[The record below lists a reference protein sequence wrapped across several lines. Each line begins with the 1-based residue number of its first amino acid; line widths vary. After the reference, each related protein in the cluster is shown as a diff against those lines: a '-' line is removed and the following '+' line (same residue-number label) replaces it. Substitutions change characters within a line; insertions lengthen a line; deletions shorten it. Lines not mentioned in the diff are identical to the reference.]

1 MKSLLWKR
9 TLCCLLSMILILGNL
24 PVFSFAEESDGL
36 CEHHTF
42 HTSECGYSP
51 AIPGSPCTHEHTQD
65 CYQTVA
71 ECIHVHDDSCGY
83 SEEAGDSS
91 CAHVCSEEYG
101 CFKLVPDCRHA
112 HDKSCGY
119 VEAVPEQPCAYACTE
134 CAEPGEDPSEPEE
147 DPSES
152 EEDPSEPSEPEVDE
166 AVEAVRALIEA
177 LPTLEEIKAMSTQ
190 EQAEVYTQ
198 VQKAYDAYDALTND
212 QKAQL
217 PEAEG
222 IFAPLFDYFNSL
234 VTAIWDGAGSASSPY
249 LINNEE
255 DLRALAQSTYDG
267 DTQANTYFALTG
279 NITLTEAWTP
289 IGTDATKFS
298 GIFNGQGYTISG
310 ISGTGSY
317 LGLFAYLGGGARV
330 ENVNVAA
337 VDLSGG
343 PYLAGIAAVADHTGG
358 QIVIRNCHALS
369 GTISGIDSDDT
380 WVRYLAGIV
389 GYGYANGGTSLVI
402 EKCTNSVYI
411 NAKDNSDNSGGIA
424 GYVNSATITSCI
436 NYAAVH
442 GNAYS
447 EENGS
452 SNFGGI
458 CGQASGSTFAGCAN
472 YGAISTFFAHGIAGG
487 SGNRFSNCL
496 NGGTLTHSSDGYGVP
511 IGRSLNSRFENCYFS
526 KVGYQDGML
535 WEDPSKTGTK
545 VGSLSG
551 GDVAYLMGNYF
562 GQVIGT
568 DPYPVLLTASNKVHK
583 VTITGELENTLY
595 VTHNRQM
602 SLTLEDPNLKLFL
615 NDAEFSLSTPIT
627 EDLALTSKTV
637 ISVIA
642 SGECGN
648 QGDNL
653 TWQLT
658 GDGVLTV
665 AGTGAMSD
673 YGSSDTPWVD
683 YRDRIKSVVLE
694 SGVNQIGK
702 YAFSDCSN
710 LTDVT
715 IPEGVTGIAAYAFN
729 RCTGL
734 KSISIPGTVTS
745 IGDSAFYKCS
755 NLTGLTIPEGVT
767 HIGASAF
774 RSCTSLADVTVANS
788 VISIGSLA
796 FADCTNLTGIALPGG
811 LRTLGSNPFKG
822 CTQITSFTISESN
835 SSFCSVDGVLFNEAC
850 TRILAVPGGISGSYS
865 IPDGVTSIDS
875 YAFSGCSSLTG
886 VTIPSGVTGIG
897 SYAFSGC
904 SSLTGVTILDGVKR
918 IDSYAFS
925 GCSSLT
931 SIIIPSSVTSIYGYA
946 FGDCGSLT
954 SITFSGDAP
963 TIYDP
968 AFKNV
973 TATVYYPADNSTWT
987 GIPTAYGGTLTW
999 KTYGTVASGTCGDN
1013 LTWVLTDY
1021 GVLIISGTGAM
1032 SDYESLNAPWY
1043 AYRSSIQKIAMN
1055 SGLTYIGARAFQN
1068 CSNLTDVTIPESVT
1082 GIGSFAFAS
1091 CHSLTGITL
1100 PSELTTLGSNPF
1112 GNCNLLTSITIP
1124 ETNASFR
1131 SVGGVLFNKAC
1142 TEILSVPSGKSG
1154 SYSIPESVTGI
1165 GSNAFAGCKNLTD
1178 VIIPENVSSIATAAF
1193 QNCSGL
1199 TGITIPEGVTGIG
1212 QFVFDGCSGLTDITI
1227 PSSVTG
1233 IDRCAFSNCSSL
1245 TSITFSGDAPTIYY
1259 NAFSNVTATVYYPN
1273 GNTTWEN
1280 VAGKSY
1286 SGSLTWETYGPA
1298 SEVAS
1303 GTCGEHLTW
1312 VLTSDGVLTINGTGD
1327 MYNYSS
1333 FSSTPWYSHASR
1345 ITSLVVTEGVT
1356 SIGSNAF
1363 RGSNLES
1370 VSFGNASLT
1379 LGNYSFAYCESLTSI
1394 DFGTGTI
1401 QPGEYV
1407 FAGCTA
1413 LTSVHVP
1420 QNVVMNG
1427 SYSGIGSGLGMFTS
1441 CSSLQT
1447 ATVDCGYVGPFFFES
1462 CYGMTQATFTNP
1474 NVRFYYLENND
1485 SHPFNAGSQ
1494 AMNVNV
1500 MGCLCSQASVL
1511 VQKGQRSDITLTFSQ
1526 IAGDTTQHT
1535 EKVLPGTAT
1544 CTAAGLSEGK
1554 VCSVCGYV
1562 IEKQTNVDALGHD
1575 LQSHDGKAATCLKT
1589 GWEAYETCS
1598 RCDYTTYQEIPLA
1611 DHTEK
1616 TVPGYAA
1623 SCDKD
1628 GLTDGTVCSVCG
1640 AVLVEQKV
1648 IPAAH
1653 TLFKVEG
1660 KEATCTEDGVI
1671 AHYRCK
1677 VCGRKFA
1684 DESAKTELSN
1694 TVIPAGHQFNEN
1706 HQCKL
1711 CGKIGGEWGDQGTW
1725 ELVDGCLTIQGAAM
1739 FDQLCP
1745 ALDDAPWGIYSEDIC
1760 EIVIGNNV
1768 GICENA
1774 FANLANLEAVTIA
1787 AIDGI
1792 RDNAF
1797 ADCGK
1802 LNTITFTEEVP
1813 FAISQ
1818 TAFTG
1823 VTATAH
1829 YEVEYNTWLY
1839 SNLQNYGGN
1848 LTWVEHGENAK
1859 RIAISHYGSSG
1870 GIGSFCVQTFP
1881 DTSTA
1886 DCEFTLSKEGII
1898 ELTST
1903 FFRGATYKELSPGEV
1918 TVTARDKRTGLT
1930 ASITILVPDTKPK
1943 DIECPYE
1950 EEILIDGYIVR
1961 REYRFTPK
1969 TTGYYVSYNSYMGE
1983 AGGITVTQGDSQV
1996 ERFSSQYV
2004 SGGEYGVYYLTS
2016 GVTYSICLECDSGLY
2031 GTNITFRWNA
2041 ADTQITSIFF
2051 EEETLQFDLT
2061 PGTEG
2066 QFAWVRVRVTPGECS
2081 DPITWSIGDSDV
2093 AEIQGSD
2100 GYDCYLTLKNVGTT
2114 TLTAS
2119 CGGRNA
2125 SVPLVVHAPAE
2136 LKLNQT
2142 AQVTAYE
2149 NTSDRLIQFT
2159 ADETA
2164 QYVFTVQGA
2173 SSVYIDGQRQDPN
2186 GYGADGETYF
2196 AKVSA
2201 GQTLVLRLT
2210 LHEDTTASVSAAK
2223 AESAPQSMELICLSN
2238 TQHEVSFGVRF
2249 SPAASMEE
2257 IVSWEISDPD
2267 LLGESSFSG
2276 LNSSRKYY
2284 IPYAKGE
2291 VTVTAT
2297 SASGLTA
2304 SCTLTVGRCFDGHT
2318 NVPQVIAATCTTGGF
2333 TINTCSVCGEKT
2345 ITARVNALG
2354 HDLTHHDA
2362 QAATCSEIGWEAY
2375 DTCSRC
2381 DYTTYEEI
2389 PATGHTLSHVNS
2401 TPASC
2406 TEAGVKAHYHCSV
2419 CGKDFEDENGATEM
2433 TDTSIP
2439 TKPHTLTKVDGS
2451 EPTCTDKG
2459 VKEHFHCSVCG
2470 KNFEDENGTTEL
2482 ADTSIPAKGHSLAKV
2497 DGSDPT
2503 CTDKG
2508 VKEHFHCSVC
2518 GKDFADE
2525 NGTTE
2530 MTDTTIPTVEHE
2542 WGAWEVTT
2550 PATPEADGEETRKC
2564 ASCQQEETRPL
2575 AYTGNRVELAG
2586 TGLENEQV
2594 VWIDGVAV
2602 PVEKDGSGNS
2612 YVTLPEN
2619 SSSILVTYSFN
2630 TGSGDRHTQYPTGM
2644 KVYRVEKTDSGL
2656 TVAHLPELD
2665 NLLQYSGCS
2674 IRIVGVKGIRMIT
2687 SISKST
2693 RSALMG
2699 DGLAGYKLVEYG
2711 TAICRASALEGGAP
2725 MVLGTPGVKSNY
2737 AYKRDV
2743 ADPIF
2748 KDTGSL
2754 IQYTNVLVGFTDE
2767 DCKEDIA
2774 MRPYITLEDEN
2785 GDTVTLYGGIVYRSI
2800 GYIAYQNR
2808 NAFAPGSNAYN
2819 YVWNIIHYVYEDQ
2832 YDADYKG

>member
-1 MKSLLWKR
+1 MKSHLWKR
-9 TLCCLLSMILILGNL
+9 TLCCLLTMALILGNI

-36 CEHHTF
+36 CEHHPV
-42 HTSECGYSP
+42 HTPECGYSP
-51 AIPGSPCTHEHTQD
+51 AIPGSPCTHVHTQD

-71 ECIHVHDDSCGY
+71 ECVHVHDEACGY
-83 SEEAGDSS
+83 SEEAGDAS

-101 CFKLVPDCRHA
+101 CFKLVPDCHHV
-112 HDKSCGY
+112 HDESCGY
-119 VEAVPEQPCAYACTE
+119 VEAAAEQPCAYVCQD
-134 CAEPGEDPSEPEE
+134 CAEAPEYPSEPEE
-147 DPSES
+147 DPSEPS
-152 EEDPSEPSEPEVDE
+152 EPEEDPSEPSEPEVDE

-177 LPTLEEIKAMSTQ
+177 LPTVEEVKAMSMA
-190 EQAEVYTQ
+190 EQSEVYNQ
-198 VQKAYDAYDALTND
+198 VQKAYTAYDALTSD

-222 IFAPLFDYFNSL
+222 IFVPLFEYFNSL
-234 VTAIWDGAGSASSPY
+234 AAPAEATASGTCGTYLTWVLEDG
-249 LINNEE
+249 
-255 DLRALAQSTYDG
+255 
-267 DTQANTYFALTG
+267 
-279 NITLTEAWTP
+279 TL
-289 IGTDATKFS
+289 
-298 GIFNGQGYTISG
+298 TISG
-310 ISGTGSY
+310 
-317 LGLFAYLGGGARV
+317 
-330 ENVNVAA
+330 
-337 VDLSGG
+337 
-343 PYLAGIAAVADHTGG
+343 
-358 QIVIRNCHALS
+358 
-369 GTISGIDSDDT
+369 
-380 WVRYLAGIV
+380 
-389 GYGYANGGTSLVI
+389 
-402 EKCTNSVYI
+402 
-411 NAKDNSDNSGGIA
+411 
-424 GYVNSATITSCI
+424 
-436 NYAAVH
+436 
-442 GNAYS
+442 
-447 EENGS
+447 
-452 SNFGGI
+452 
-458 CGQASGSTFAGCAN
+458 
-472 YGAISTFFAHGIAGG
+472 
-487 SGNRFSNCL
+487 SGNMYDFSMS
-496 NGGTLTHSSDGYGVP
+496 GATGWSQYSSQ
-511 IGRSLNSRFENCYFS
+511 I
-526 KVGYQDGML
+526 
-535 WEDPSKTGTK
+535 TK
-545 VGSLSG
+545 
-551 GDVAYLMGNYF
+551 
-562 GQVIGT
+562 I
-568 DPYPVLLTASNKVHK
+568 
-583 VTITGELENTLY
+583 
-595 VTHNRQM
+595 
-602 SLTLEDPNLKLFL
+602 
-615 NDAEFSLSTPIT
+615 
-627 EDLALTSKTV
+627 
-637 ISVIA
+637 
-642 SGECGN
+642 
-648 QGDNL
+648 
-653 TWQLT
+653 
-658 GDGVLTV
+658 
-665 AGTGAMSD
+665 
-673 YGSSDTPWVD
+673 
-683 YRDRIKSVVLE
+683 VVE
-694 SGVNQIGK
+694 SGVTTIGAYAFGSLKNLENVEIASTVQSIGK
-702 YAFSDCSN
+702 YAFRNCSN
-710 LTDVT
+710 LHSVNIPNGITEIQECTFSNCSSLAYVSIPNTVTVIRASAFFSCSSLSKVDIPDSVTTIEQDSFSYSGLMSVTLPGNLSTITLRSFNSCEKLQSVIIPSSVKTIENKAFNYSTNMTDVYYEGSEADWNDISIGTDNAVLLDATIHFNWKCVDGHQFSDGVCTVCGIKGGYCGLQGENLIWILDDEGNLTISGEGEMEDYYGINAPWGHGIVSIVIESGATSIGYRAFEDCSMLASAILPNGITEIRAWAFEGCEALTQITIPESVTTVGMWAFGLSGLTSVTIPLNVTKIEDYTFGGCQSLASVT
-715 IPEGVTGIAAYAFN
+715 IPEGVTSIGREAFSN
-729 RCTGL
+729 CPKLAELTL
-734 KSISIPGTVTS
+734 PSNLTS
-745 IGDSAFYKCS
+745 IGTSAF
-755 NLTGLTIPEGVT
+755 E
-767 HIGASAF
+767 
-774 RSCTSLADVTVANS
+774 SCLSLQT
-788 VISIGSLA
+788 
-796 FADCTNLTGIALPGG
+796 
-811 LRTLGSNPFKG
+811 
-822 CTQITSFTISESN
+822 
-835 SSFCSVDGVLFNEAC
+835 
-850 TRILAVPGGISGSYS
+850 
-865 IPDGVTSIDS
+865 
-875 YAFSGCSSLTG
+875 
-886 VTIPSGVTGIG
+886 
-897 SYAFSGC
+897 
-904 SSLTGVTILDGVKR
+904 
-918 IDSYAFS
+918 
-925 GCSSLT
+925 
-931 SIIIPSSVTSIYGYA
+931 
-946 FGDCGSLT
+946 
-954 SITFSGDAP
+954 
-963 TIYDP
+963 
-968 AFKNV
+968 
-973 TATVYYPADNSTWT
+973 
-987 GIPTAYGGTLTW
+987 
-999 KTYGTVASGTCGDN
+999 
-1013 LTWVLTDY
+1013 
-1021 GVLIISGTGAM
+1021 
-1032 SDYESLNAPWY
+1032 
-1043 AYRSSIQKIAMN
+1043 
-1055 SGLTYIGARAFQN
+1055 
-1068 CSNLTDVTIPESVT
+1068 VTIPENVAS
-1082 GIGSFAFAS
+1082 IGGNAFGNAFPDK
-1091 CHSLTGITL
+1091 I
-1100 PSELTTLGSNPF
+1100 PQLTTIRFRGHGFLYTSNDP
-1112 GNCNLLTSITIP
+1112 LV
-1124 ETNASFR
+1124 A
-1131 SVGGVLFNKAC
+1131 
-1142 TEILSVPSGKSG
+1142 
-1154 SYSIPESVTGI
+1154 
-1165 GSNAFAGCKNLTD
+1165 
-1178 VIIPENVSSIATAAF
+1178 
-1193 QNCSGL
+1193 
-1199 TGITIPEGVTGIG
+1199 
-1212 QFVFDGCSGLTDITI
+1212 
-1227 PSSVTG
+1227 SSVT
-1233 IDRCAFSNCSSL
+1233 A
-1245 TSITFSGDAPTIYY
+1245 
-1259 NAFSNVTATVYYPN
+1259 YYPA
-1273 GNTTWEN
+1273 GDNTWTQE
-1280 VAGKSY
+1280 VRDSFV
-1286 SGSLTWETYGPA
+1286 GPI
-1298 SEVAS
+1298 
-1303 GTCGEHLTW
+1303 TW
-1312 VLTSDGVLTINGTGD
+1312 VAAECPVNGTHTAVTDAG
-1327 MYNYSS
+1327 YS
-1333 FSSTPWYSHASR
+1333 
-1345 ITSLVVTEGVT
+1345 
-1356 SIGSNAF
+1356 
-1363 RGSNLES
+1363 
-1370 VSFGNASLT
+1370 
-1379 LGNYSFAYCESLTSI
+1379 
-1394 DFGTGTI
+1394 
-1401 QPGEYV
+1401 
-1407 FAGCTA
+1407 
-1413 LTSVHVP
+1413 
-1420 QNVVMNG
+1420 
-1427 SYSGIGSGLGMFTS
+1427 
-1441 CSSLQT
+1441 
-1447 ATVDCGYVGPFFFES
+1447 
-1462 CYGMTQATFTNP
+1462 
-1474 NVRFYYLENND
+1474 
-1485 SHPFNAGSQ
+1485 
-1494 AMNVNV
+1494 
-1500 MGCLCSQASVL
+1500 
-1511 VQKGQRSDITLTFSQ
+1511 
-1526 IAGDTTQHT
+1526 
-1535 EKVLPGTAT
+1535 
-1544 CTAAGLSEGK
+1544 
-1554 VCSVCGYV
+1554 
-1562 IEKQTNVDALGHD
+1562 
-1575 LQSHDGKAATCLKT
+1575 
-1589 GWEAYETCS
+1589 
-1598 RCDYTTYQEIPLA
+1598 
-1611 DHTEK
+1611 
-1616 TVPGYAA
+1616 A
-1623 SCDKD
+1623 SCTQD
-1628 GLTDGTVCSVCG
+1628 GLTDGSHCSACG
-1640 AVLVEQKV
+1640 AVLVEQTV

-1653 TLFKVEG
+1653 TIFKVEG
-1660 KEATCTEDGVI
+1660 KDATCTENGVI

-1677 VCGRKFA
+1677 VCGRRFA

-1694 TVIPAGHQFNEN
+1694 TVLPAGHQFDEK

-2297 SASGLTA
+2297 TASGLTA

-2318 NVPQVIAATCTTGGF
+2318 NVPQVIAPTCTTGGF

-2345 ITARVNALG
+2345 IASRVDALG

-2362 QAATCSEIGWEAY
+2362 QAATCTEIGWEAY

-2401 TPASC
+2401 TPATC
-2406 TEAGVKAHYHCSV
+2406 TEEGVEEHFHCDLCGKNFEDAEGTKEMSDISIPTKAHTLTMVNGTEATCTETGVKAHYHCTVCGKNFEDANGTKELSDVIISAKGHTLAKVDGKEATCTETGIKAHYHCSV
-2419 CGKDFEDENGATEM
+2419 CGKDFEDENGTTEM
-2433 TDTSIP
+2433 T
-2439 TKPHTLTKVDGS
+2439 
-2451 EPTCTDKG
+2451 
-2459 VKEHFHCSVCG
+2459 
-2470 KNFEDENGTTEL
+2470 
-2482 ADTSIPAKGHSLAKV
+2482 DTSIPAKGHSLAKV
-2497 DGSDPT
+2497 DGKEAT
-2503 CTDKG
+2503 CTETG
-2508 VKEHFHCSVC
+2508 VKAHYHCSVC
-2518 GKDFADE
+2518 GKDFEDANGTKELTDTSIPAKGHSPTKVDGSEPTCTEEGVKAHYHCTACLKNFEDE
-2525 NGTTE
+2525 NGTKE
-2530 MTDTTIPTVEHE
+2530 LSDITIPFTEHE
-2542 WGAWEVTT
+2542 WGEWEVTT

-2564 ASCQQEETRPL
+2564 VNCQKEETRPL
-2575 AYTGNRVELAG
+2575 TYTGNRVELTG
-2586 TGLENEQV
+2586 TGLESEQV
-2594 VWIDGVAV
+2594 VWIDGVAI
-2602 PVEKDGSGNS
+2602 PVQKDGSGKP

-2644 KVYRVEKTDSGL
+2644 KVYRVEKTDSDL

-2687 SISKST
+2687 SINKST
-2693 RSALMG
+2693 RSSLMG

-2711 TAICRASALEGGAP
+2711 TALCRASALEGGAP

-2737 AYKRDV
+2737 AYKKDV